1 MPRFSHHGLARRP
14 LAGVLLVLA
23 TCLLAS
29 MAPAAGTPVAPQ
41 VTAPVTIRVSV
52 PANTPPGDP
61 VHIAGDFQGWSPSD
75 PAYRLTDEGGRV
87 FAITLNLT
95 VGTTIQFKFARG
107 DWSKVEKGP
116 SGEEIANRVH
126 AVTGAT
132 TLNLTVANWAD
143 LPAGSSIVGDVT
155 THTVPGFLNGRRV
168 WVYLPPG
175 YHADTARRYP
185 VLYMLD
191 GQNVF
196 DRFTSFAGE
205 WDVDETCEALI
216 AAGLMAPIIVVAV
229 DNGGASRV
237 NEYTPWVDAGY
248 QTGGGA
254 DAHLQAFIDVLMP
267 WVNAGWRTRTGPQNT
282 GLAGSSLGGLLPLYA
297 AYARP
302 DVFGLIGALSPSIWW
317 SGSAL
322 LDYASGQPRPASKV
336 YMDMGTIEAGHT
348 VDGNANGVDDY
359 IDDLR
364 AMRDLMVGQGYTLD
378 ADLLVL
384 EAEGGV
390 HNEWH
395 WAQRFPMA
403 LQFLFPMPASAAPP
417 GAAPALLVLRPNA
430 PNPFNPRTTIGFYLP
445 DGGPVRL
452 SVFDV
457 AGRLVRTLVA
467 GSMPRGSHEAV
478 WDGRDSSGRTVA
490 SGSYLARLE
499 FGGMVET
506 VRMGLVR

>member
-1 MPRFSHHGLARRP
+1 
-14 LAGVLLVLA
+14 
-23 TCLLAS
+23 
-29 MAPAAGTPVAPQ
+29 
-41 VTAPVTIRVSV
+41 V
-52 PANTPPGDP
+52 PAITPPGDP
-61 VHIAGDFQGWSPSD
+61 VFIAGSFQGWSPSS

-87 FAITLNLT
+87 YAITLNLT
-95 VGTTIQFKFARG
+95 VGTTIQFKFTRG
-107 DWSKVEKGP
+107 DWPKVEKGP
-116 SGEEIANRVH
+116 NGEEIANRVH
-126 AVTGAT
+126 AVTGAA

-143 LPAGSSIVGDVT
+143 LPGGSTIVGDVT

-175 YHADTARRYP
+175 YDTDTARRYP

-196 DRFTSFAGE
+196 DRNTSFAGE
-205 WDVDETCEALI
+205 WEVDESCEALI

-229 DNGGASRV
+229 DNGGSSRI

-248 QTGGGA
+248 QAGGGA

-267 WVNAGWRTRTGPQNT
+267 WVNSNYRSRPGPQNT

-317 SGSAL
+317 SGSEL
-322 LDYASGQPRPASKV
+322 LDYASGQLRPAAKV
-336 YMDMGTIEAGHT
+336 YMDMGTIEAGYT
-348 VDGNANGVDDY
+348 VDGNGNGVDDY

-364 AMRDLMVGQGYTLD
+364 AMRDLMVGQGFTLGG
-378 ADLLVL
+378 DLSVV
-384 EAEGGV
+384 EAQGGV

-395 WAQRFPMA
+395 WARRFPVA
-403 LQFLFPMPASAAPP
+403 LQFLFPPAASAAPP
-417 GAAPALLVLRPNA
+417 GSAPTLLVLRPNV
-430 PNPFNPRTTIGFYLP
+430 PNPFNPQTTIKYDLP
-445 DGGPVRL
+445 ESGPVRL

-457 AGRLVRTLVA
+457 AGRLVRTLVDDT
-467 GSMPRGSHEAV
+467 MPQGSHEAV
-478 WDGRDSSGRTVA
+478 WDGTDASRRAVG

-499 FGGMVET
+499 FGGKVEV